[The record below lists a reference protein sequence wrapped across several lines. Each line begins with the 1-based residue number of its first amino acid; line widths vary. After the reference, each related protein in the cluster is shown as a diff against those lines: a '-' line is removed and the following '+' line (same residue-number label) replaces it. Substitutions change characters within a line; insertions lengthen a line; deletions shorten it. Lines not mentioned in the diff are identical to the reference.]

1 MILKVK
7 GRLKLVNHSEL
18 WNGVYLGYGYI
29 VFVRGGWLPRS
40 LRYPVVLPEAGG
52 LIITPHILLTLQV
65 YEVLKT
71 LHVTI
76 ITSEWDTALATF
88 TITILLNAHLFTT
101 RTNLHLMATSH
112 EPGQPVSLLSLSTC
126 YARTME

>member
-1 MILKVK
+1 
-7 GRLKLVNHSEL
+7 
-18 WNGVYLGYGYI
+18 
-29 VFVRGGWLPRS
+29 
-40 LRYPVVLPEAGG
+40 

-88 TITILLNAHLFTT
+88 TITILLNALGIF
-101 RTNLHLMATSH
+101 LLQELTSI
-112 EPGQPVSLLSLSTC
+112 
-126 YARTME
+126 